1 MYLILLGAPGAG
13 KGTQAK
19 VLAERLEIA
28 HLSSGELFRENIQKG
43 TPLGIEANGYIQRG
57 ELVPDPTVI
66 KMIINHLTTP
76 SCHNGALLDGFPRTI
91 PQADALEV
99 ALQKDFKESISK
111 VIYIK
116 VETEELL
123 SRLSGR
129 WICPVCQTPYHEI
142 NNPPKVAGKCDNE
155 GAVLYQR
162 EDDKR
167 STAERRLQVYFNQT
181 MPLIDYYT
189 KRNLLVEIN
198 GQQEV
203 EQVTEDIIT
212 SLSKHLDLDLD
223 LDPQKASERLGEISE
238 SLVA

>member
-19 VLAERLEIA
+19 ILSDRLGIA
-28 HLSSGELFRENIQKG
+28 HVSSGDLFRENIKNG
-43 TPLGIEANGYIQRG
+43 TPLGVEAKGFIDRG

-66 KMIINHLTTP
+66 KMITTHLATAA
-76 SCHNGALLDGFPRTI
+76 CEKGALLDGFPRTI
-91 PQADALEV
+91 PQADALNV
-99 ALQKDFKESISK
+99 ALQEDFHQGIGK
-111 VIYIK
+111 VIYVK

-142 NNPPKVAGKCDNE
+142 NNPSKVAGVCDLD
-155 GAVLYQR
+155 GAALFQR

-181 MPLIDYYT
+181 MPLIEYYT
-189 KRNLLVEIN
+189 KRGLLIEIN

-203 EQVTEDIIT
+203 EKVSTDIIT
-212 SLSKHLDLDLD
+212 ALAKIAQPEELSRV
-223 LDPQKASERLGEISE
+223 PLGEVSE

>member
-19 VLAERLEIA
+19 VLSEGLSIA
-28 HLSSGELFRENIQKG
+28 HVSSGDLFRENIKNG
-43 TPLGIEANGYIQRG
+43 TPLGVEAKGYIDRG

-66 KMIINHLTTP
+66 NMIISHLQTP
-76 SCHNGALLDGFPRTI
+76 VCEKGALLDGFPRTI
-91 PQADALEV
+91 PQADALE
-99 ALQKDFKESISK
+99 ESLAK
-111 VIYIK
+111 VFDKGVERVIYIK

-123 SRLSGR
+123 RRLSGR
-129 WICPVCQTPYHEI
+129 WICPICQTPYHEI
-142 NNPPKVAGKCDNE
+142 TNPPRIAGLCDNE
-155 GAVLYQR
+155 GATLYQR

-181 MPLIDYYT
+181 MPLIDYYE
-189 KRNLLVEIN
+189 KAGLLVEIN

-203 EQVTEDIIT
+203 EKVAQDILDALEDMEVEPDFLGVT
-212 SLSKHLDLDLD
+212 
-223 LDPQKASERLGEISE
+223 AE

>member
-19 VLAERLEIA
+19 VLSEGLSIA
-28 HLSSGELFRENIQKG
+28 HVSSGDLFRENIKNG
-43 TPLGIEANGYIQRG
+43 TSLGVEAKGYIDRG

-66 KMIINHLTTP
+66 NMIISHLQTP
-76 SCHNGALLDGFPRTI
+76 VCVKGALLDGFPRTI
-91 PQADALEV
+91 PQADALEE
-99 ALQKDFKESISK
+99 ALAKVFHKGVER

-123 SRLSGR
+123 RRLSGR

-142 NNPPKVAGKCDNE
+142 TNPPKVAGLCDNE
-155 GAVLYQR
+155 GATLYQR

-181 MPLIDYYT
+181 MPLIDYYQ
-189 KRNLLVEIN
+189 KAGLLVEIN
-198 GQQEV
+198 GQQDVEKVTQDILDVLQDMEV
-203 EQVTEDIIT
+203 EPDFLGVT
-212 SLSKHLDLDLD
+212 
-223 LDPQKASERLGEISE
+223 AE

>member
-19 VLAERLEIA
+19 VLSDQLGIA
-28 HLSSGELFRENIQKG
+28 HVSSGDLFRENIKNG
-43 TPLGIEANGYIQRG
+43 TPLGVEAKGYIDRG

-66 KMIINHLTTP
+66 NMIVAHLATP
-76 SCHNGALLDGFPRTI
+76 TCDKGALLDGFPRTI
-91 PQADALEV
+91 PQAEALDV
-99 ALQKDFKESISK
+99 ALHRDFQKGISQ

-116 VETEELL
+116 VDTEELL
-123 SRLSGR
+123 RRLSGR
-129 WICPVCQTPYHEI
+129 WICPVCQTPYHEV
-142 NNPPKVAGKCDNE
+142 NNPPKVEGICDNE
-155 GAVLYQR
+155 GAKLYQR

-181 MPLIDYYT
+181 MPLIDYYS
-189 KRNLLVEIN
+189 RRGLLVEIN

-203 EQVTEDIIT
+203 PDVTRDIIR
-212 SLSKHLDLDLD
+212 SLEEQLQLEA
-223 LDPQKASERLGEISE
+223 QSENLGEVSE

>member
-19 VLAERLEIA
+19 ILSDQLGIA
-28 HLSSGELFRENIQKG
+28 HVSSGDLFRENIKNG
-43 TPLGIEANGYIQRG
+43 TPLGIEAKGYIDRG

-66 KMIINHLTTP
+66 KMIVAHLAT
-76 SCHNGALLDGFPRTI
+76 SVCEKGALLDGFPRTI
-91 PQADALEV
+91 PQADALDV
-99 ALQKDFKESISK
+99 ALHKDFHEGVSR
-111 VIYIK
+111 VIYVK

-123 SRLSGR
+123 RRLSGR

-142 NNPPKVAGKCDNE
+142 NNPPRVPGICDNE
-155 GAVLYQR
+155 GAALYQR

-189 KRNLLVEIN
+189 RRGLLSEIN
-198 GQQEV
+198 GQQSV
-203 EQVTEDIIT
+203 EAVTEAIIDALEDGTEEEEEPDI
-212 SLSKHLDLDLD
+212 
-223 LDPQKASERLGEISE
+223 LGEVSE

>member
-19 VLAERLEIA
+19 VLAEKLGIA
-28 HLSSGELFRENIQKG
+28 HVSSGDLFRENIKNG
-43 TPLGIEANGYIQRG
+43 TPLGIEAKGYIDRG

-66 KMIINHLTTP
+66 NMIISHLQTSACTK
-76 SCHNGALLDGFPRTI
+76 GALLDGFPRTI
-91 PQADALEV
+91 PQADALEE
-99 ALQKDFKESISK
+99 ALSHVFHQGIER

-123 SRLSGR
+123 RRLSGR
-129 WICPVCQTPYHEI
+129 WICPVCQTPYHEFT
-142 NNPPKVAGKCDNE
+142 NPPKVAGHCDHDGNP
-155 GAVLYQR
+155 LYQR

-189 KRNLLVEIN
+189 KARLLREIN

-203 EQVTEDIIT
+203 DEVSGDIIEALRNSPT
-212 SLSKHLDLDLD
+212 SSKKDF
-223 LDPQKASERLGEISE
+223 LGEVSE